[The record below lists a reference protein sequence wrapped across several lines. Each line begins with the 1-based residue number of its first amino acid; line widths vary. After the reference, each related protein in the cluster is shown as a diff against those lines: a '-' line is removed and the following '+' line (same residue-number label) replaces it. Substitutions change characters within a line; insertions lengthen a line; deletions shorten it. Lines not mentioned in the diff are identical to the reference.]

1 MSDVQNPKPQARPK
15 VLIGMSGG
23 VDSSVAAALLV
34 KDGYEVTGGFIKNWS
49 DSKDLMTGECQWRG
63 ERRDALRVAAKLGIS
78 LITFDFEKEYRER
91 VLERMFKEYQSGIT
105 PNPDV
110 LCNEEIKFGL
120 FAEAAWKLGFDFVAT
135 GHYARVVTT
144 DENSV
149 ILAKAGIQPNKSETI
164 PDAFKLDSRFH
175 GNDIKR
181 AHLLKAVDP
190 DKDQSY
196 FLHRVDQNV
205 LRRTLFPI
213 GHLKKSA
220 VRELA
225 AEFQLPTATK
235 PDSQGICFIGKLDMK
250 EFLRMRIP
258 SSPGEI
264 VTPEGKVLG
273 THDGLDGYTI
283 GQRHGIRVGA
293 GVHPAHGGAAWYVA
307 GKDLEKNHLIV
318 VPDREHP
325 LLYRSE
331 AMLTNVHWINE
342 PTDGKVEVAVRYRQP
357 PVNAVISTRS
367 TEEKSLGIG
376 REEISHSVRND
387 RGQLML
393 HFADPV
399 WALAPGQS
407 AVVYRGDECL
417 GGGFIQ

>member
-1 MSDVQNPKPQARPK
+1 MSDAQTPTSQTRPK

-34 KDGYEVTGGFIKNWS
+34 KEGYEVTGGFIKNWS
-49 DSKDLMTGECQWRG
+49 DAKDLMTGECQWRG

-78 LITFDFEKEYRER
+78 LMTFDFEKEYRER
-91 VLERMFKEYQSGIT
+91 VLERMFKEYAAGVT

-135 GHYARVVTT
+135 GHYARVQTGG
-144 DENSV
+144 D
-149 ILAKAGIQPNKSETI
+149 GQ
-164 PDAFKLDSRFH
+164 
-175 GNDIKR
+175 
-181 AHLLKAVDP
+181 AHLLKAIDP

-205 LRRTLFPI
+205 LRRTMFPI
-213 GHLKKSA
+213 GHLKKSE

-250 EFLRMRIP
+250 EFLRLRIP

-264 VTPEGKVLG
+264 VTPEGEVIG
-273 THDGLDGYTI
+273 QHDGLDAYTI
-283 GQRHGIRVGA
+283 GPRQGIQVSKDGS
-293 GVHPAHGGAAWYVA
+293 AWYVA
-307 GKDLEKNHLIV
+307 GKDLEKNRLLV

-331 AMLTNVHWINE
+331 AVLTNLYWINE
-342 PTDGKVEVAVRYRQP
+342 PSGAEVEVAVRYHQP
-357 PVNAVISTRS
+357 PVKAVISTRS
-367 TEEKSLGIG
+367 AEEKSLGIG

-393 HFADPV
+393 HFARPV

-407 AVVYRGDECL
+407 AVIFQGDECL

>member
-1 MSDVQNPKPQARPK
+1 MSDAQTPTSQTRPK

-34 KDGYEVTGGFIKNWS
+34 KEGYEVTGGFIKNWS
-49 DSKDLMTGECQWRG
+49 DAKDLMTGECQWRG

-78 LITFDFEKEYRER
+78 LMTFDFEKEYRER
-91 VLERMFKEYQSGIT
+91 VLERMFKEYAAGVT

-135 GHYARVVTT
+135 GHYARVVVTPCHSEGVATT
-144 DENSV
+144 EESHSV
-149 ILAKAGIQPNKSETI
+149 RSEVLRRTQ
-164 PDAFKLDSRFH
+164 DDT
-175 GNDIKR
+175 R
-181 AHLLKAVDP
+181 AHLLKAIDR

-213 GHLKKSA
+213 GHLKKSE

-264 VTPEGKVLG
+264 VTPEGEVIG
-273 THDGLDGYTI
+273 QHDGLDAYTI
-283 GQRHGIRVGA
+283 GQRQGIQVSKDGS
-293 GVHPAHGGAAWYVA
+293 AWYVA
-307 GKDLEKNHLIV
+307 GKDLEKNRLLV

-331 AMLTNVHWINE
+331 AVLTNLYWINE
-342 PTDGKVEVAVRYRQP
+342 PSGAEVEVAVRYHQP
-357 PVNAVISTRS
+357 PVKAVISTRS
-367 TEEKSLGIG
+367 AEEKSLGIG

-393 HFADPV
+393 HFARPV

-407 AVVYRGDECL
+407 AVIFQGDECL